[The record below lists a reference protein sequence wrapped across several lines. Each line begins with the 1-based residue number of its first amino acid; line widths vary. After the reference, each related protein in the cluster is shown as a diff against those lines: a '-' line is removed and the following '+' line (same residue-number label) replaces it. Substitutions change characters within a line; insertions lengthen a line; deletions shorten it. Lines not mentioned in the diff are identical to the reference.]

1 MAKVYCDFFDVT
13 VDGNMLTRHG
23 CEMDLVPALAL
34 VRPQLTIVR
43 TGGTILGPVFD
54 ISYPM
59 NEDDHR
65 IFAALVHR
73 ANSENK
79 LDKNKK
85 IGQNTPPDDN
95 PDGTPPGG
103 GTPGTPVIV
112 QQEFIKAIAA

>member
-1 MAKVYCDFFDVT
+1 MAKVYSEFYDVT
-13 VDGNMLTRHG
+13 VDGNMLTRHR
-23 CEMDLVPALAL
+23 CEMEQIQQIAL
-34 VRPQLTIVR
+34 VRPQFSVVR
-43 TGGTILGPVFD
+43 TGGSIVDPEFD

-59 NEDDHR
+59 NENDHR
-65 IFAALVHR
+65 LFAALIHR
-73 ANSENK
+73 ANNENK

-112 QQEFIKAIAA
+112 KQEYIQAIAA